1 MVLFGV
7 NTEFCGK
14 SGVILNDDFDLSD
27 LVDFAVVKVELFK
40 VGVNEFFLFME
51 VGFGRFE

>member
-7 NTEFCGK
+7 NVEFRGK
-14 SGVILNDDFDLSD
+14 PGVILNDDFDLAD